1 MENHETLVVLEHC
14 TKAKR
19 NGETIPDRLYHRYLN
34 SIRQINPLIVQSIW
48 ETRRS
53 SSGSN
58 ADMELMDTINLV
70 CNSGPGINV
79 LPKSKSS
86 TRPMSSLARAR
97 SRGGN
102 SYSDVVNKNNPHDS
116 TLSELQRLCIVL
128 EMHTDV
134 THLDFVYSP
143 TDCEFV
149 WSCFQLWSS
158 PSQSKLVF
166 RIYFVQPGMSGQPC
180 MVLQTRYFQL
190 LDMDQLQETPSVSI
204 DNIIKEV
211 NFDVYNVKKYKSP
224 GAFVCVHEV
233 AFDSK
238 GKRSCNLS
246 L

>member
-48 ETRRS
+48 ENRRS

-79 LPKSKSS
+79 LPKSKS

-143 TDCEFV
+143 TDCECTYVV

-158 PSQSKLVF
+158 LSQSKLVSTLF
-166 RIYFVQPGMSGQPC
+166 NQV
-180 MVLQTRYFQL
+180 
-190 LDMDQLQETPSVSI
+190 
-204 DNIIKEV
+204 
-211 NFDVYNVKKYKSP
+211 
-224 GAFVCVHEV
+224 
-233 AFDSK
+233 
-238 GKRSCNLS
+238 
-246 L
+246 